1 MFDICKIFTNE
12 KFADTDVEKAFN
24 IKCVRLLNRNLS
36 AAPAK
41 PLQIEDV
48 SHQIEKLKMSLFK
61 LNDLGKTSLISSLYK
76 FFCSQAGCAGL
87 LASVLEC
94 YLDLLVNREAEMLS
108 KLSWT
113 RLCEDLCQSLGPLF
127 QIFLPQESGR
137 QSD

>member
-48 SHQIEKLKMSLFK
+48 SLQIERLREDVSHQLPLQVFSQPSWLRWTSCISIRVLF
-61 LNDLGKTSLISSLYK
+61 GPS
-76 FFCSQAGCAGL
+76 
-87 LASVLEC
+87 
-94 YLDLLVNREAEMLS
+94 RE
-108 KLSWT
+108 
-113 RLCEDLCQSLGPLF
+113 
-127 QIFLPQESGR
+127 
-137 QSD
+137 